1 MAAEIKLVAS
11 DLDHTLLTPTGELT
25 AGTAAL
31 IDRLAALNIIFVP
44 VSGRDLPTLSAM
56 FPQAKWLI
64 AHNGAIT
71 ASHRRIVQARLLP
84 AAVVHAVITT
94 AEQLGA
100 IPVLCRLNGTELLEG
115 HADQTRQLR
124 RFFTRVTEVSAF
136 RQVGDVAKITLLVAP
151 ARLLQVQATVK
162 TRFGSRLQVTA
173 GEADALGITA
183 AGVNKGQALTELA
196 QA

>member
-71 ASHRRIVQARLLP
+71 AT
-84 AAVVHAVITT
+84 AA
-94 AEQLGA
+94 
-100 IPVLCRLNGTELLEG
+100 LN
-115 HADQTRQLR
+115 
-124 RFFTRVTEVSAF
+124 
-136 RQVGDVAKITLLVAP
+136 AP
-151 ARLLQVQATVK
+151 AGQPMVSGGASGSNLLNNT
-162 TRFGSRLQVTA
+162 VTA
-173 GEADALGITA
+173 TAYGNNAVNQINIVALPGQLAASTNLTSTQINTGAVTA
-183 AGVNKGQALTELA
+183 TAGGNISSGGVSTGNNISGNRISAVAVGNNSVSSMTLGVK
-196 QA
+196 